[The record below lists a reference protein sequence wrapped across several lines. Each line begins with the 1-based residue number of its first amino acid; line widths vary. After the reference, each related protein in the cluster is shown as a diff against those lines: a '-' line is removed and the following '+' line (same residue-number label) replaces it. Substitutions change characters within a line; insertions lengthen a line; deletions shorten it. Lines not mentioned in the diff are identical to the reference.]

1 MQSSIQQRGEEEK
14 ERDKEEAAKK
24 EQVEEQE
31 EEEGG
36 YTRPA
41 HLPGSLSLFPQ
52 FFGEKEFS
60 LN

>member
-31 EEEGG
+31 EEGG

-52 FFGEKEFS
+52 FFGEKELS